1 MVIVTVLLA
10 KVYPG
15 PLHVVYCIYIYFFSL
30 IDTTRSLYLGHWH
43 SQFFSQD
50 IGSIFWF
57 LSDDSAHSILSSD
70 ISPSRTF

>member
-1 MVIVTVLLA
+1 MLFIV
-10 KVYPG
+10 
-15 PLHVVYCIYIYFFSL
+15 YIYNFFLLLTQQEVYTSGIGIL
-30 IDTTRSLYLGHWH
+30 N
-43 SQFFSQD
+43 FFSQD

>member
-1 MVIVTVLLA
+1 MVWLLSPSFKLKRTQA
-10 KVYPG
+10 LYM
-15 PLHVVYCIYIYFFSL
+15 LFFFSL

-50 IGSIFWF
+50 IEFIFWF